1 MRKRGVDLNS
11 NEAQKKISEY
21 ARFGSRLGLERM
33 GYLMDEL
40 NHPEEKLKV
49 IHVAGTNGKGSVC
62 RYIYETLLSL
72 GYKVGIFSSPY
83 VYDFCE
89 RIEAN
94 GEMINEKELDV
105 LTKKVL
111 LAADKIVK
119 EKNESPTEFEILT
132 AIGLLY
138 FEEKDLDFVVLEVGL
153 GGRGDSTNI
162 IKNPILTVIT
172 HISLDHM
179 DQLGD
184 TIEKI
189 ASEKAGII
197 KPNCPV
203 VISARNEAAKVI
215 AKKAYELKS
224 PLIDSTRIKY
234 KIHSQSIEGFSFSA
248 IIDGK
253 RFDNIEISMVGN
265 HQIENAICS
274 LCAIELLRS
283 KKYIVTDSEPLR
295 QGMKKAALLSR
306 FQIFNKEPLVIF
318 DGAHNASGAK
328 VLADAIN
335 NLLPSKKILMVVS
348 ILKDKEDK
356 EILREFEGIAS
367 DFIAT
372 ASSNERSLSGE
383 ELASKING
391 NVTMAQTAKDAYEMA
406 MKMSERYDA
415 VIFAGSFY
423 MISDIM
429 NYLRGEG
436 KC

>member
-1 MRKRGVDLNS
+1 MSS

-21 ARFGSRLGLERM
+21 AKFGSRLGLERM
-33 GYLMDEL
+33 GYLMEEL

-62 RYIYETLLSL
+62 RYIYETLSSL

-94 GEMINEKELDV
+94 GKMINEKELDV

-111 LAADKIVK
+111 SVADKIVE

-153 GGRGDSTNI
+153 GGKGDSTNI
-162 IKNPILTVIT
+162 IKNPILTIIT

-189 ASEKAGII
+189 ASEKAGIL
-197 KPNCPV
+197 KENCPV
-203 VISARNEAAKVI
+203 VISARNEASKVI
-215 AKKAYELKS
+215 AKRAYELRA

-234 KIHSQSIEGFSFSA
+234 KIHSQSIEGYSFSA

-253 RFDNIEISMVGN
+253 RFDNIEISMVGD
-265 HQIENAICS
+265 HQIENALCA
-274 LCAIELLRS
+274 LCAIENLRTR
-283 KKYIVTDSEPLR
+283 KYIVLDSEALKE
-295 QGMKKAALLSR
+295 GMKKAVLLSR
-306 FQIFNKEPLVIF
+306 FQIFSKEPLVIF

-328 VLADAIN
+328 VLADAIKK
-335 NLLPSKKILMVVS
+335 LLPSKKVLMVVS
-348 ILKDKEDK
+348 ILKDKEDM
-356 EILREFEGIAS
+356 EILKELKDIAS

-372 ASSNERSLSGE
+372 ASSNERSLLGE
-383 ELASKING
+383 ELATKIDG
-391 NVTMAQTAKDAYEMA
+391 NVTVAQTAKDAYEMA
-406 MKMSERYDA
+406 MKVSEKYDV

-429 NYLRGEG
+429 NYLRGKG